1 MEGGMSYAFTRDV
14 PVGEDHYAEVRA
26 AIGAAVPEGLVV
38 HLAVRHAGGLRY
50 IDVWDS
56 EAHWRRFHHER
67 VAPAVRKVTAAHGM
81 TRPATSA
88 PYQPMEIIDMW
99 VAAGAPREAG
109 RDVPAAGPAPRLA
122 GIHHLKVHVADVR
135 RSALWYQ
142 RVLGYQPAME
152 FAEAGRLVGYGLGH
166 PNGGT
171 FLTLRLDP
179 LHAAQTA
186 GRVYFEM
193 GALDKAALDELAR
206 RLDDLGEPHGPVLRT
221 PVGWVL
227 PDLHDPDGHEMRF
240 YVTDDGAPTAGRP
253 ARMHDAGPRAR
264 IEQLDHLGLAP
275 YA

>member
-1 MEGGMSYAFTRDV
+1 MSYAFTRDV

-38 HLAVRHAGGLRY
+38 HLAVRRDGGLRY

-56 EAHWRRFHHER
+56 EADWQRFHDER
-67 VAPAVRKVTAAHGM
+67 VAPAVRTITAARGM
-81 TRPATSA
+81 TRPAASP
-88 PYQPMEIIDMW
+88 PYQPMEVIDVW
-99 VAAGAPREAG
+99 
-109 RDVPAAGPAPRLA
+109 VPAAAPLEPGPDVPRAGSAPRMA
-122 GIHHLKVHVADVR
+122 GIHHLKVHVTDVR

-166 PNGGT
+166 PRGGT

-179 LHAAQTA
+179 EHAARTA

-193 GALDKAALDELAR
+193 GAPDKDALDELAR
-206 RLDDLGEPHGPVLRT
+206 RLDGLGEPHGPVLRT

-227 PDLHDPDGHEMRF
+227 PDLYDPDGHEMRF

-253 ARMHDAGPRAR
+253 ARMHDAGPQAR
-264 IEQLDHLGLAP
+264 IEQLDSLDLAP
-275 YA
+275 NA